1 MIQVTAAERLMDQ
14 FRAGSHTAVAVHDPS
29 NMFYLTE
36 GYTGE
41 GVVYLSEQSR
51 VIITDFRYTEQA
63 ERQAPGFRVE
73 MISKGRGHSKVIAEL
88 AQAEGIT
95 ELRAETN
102 YLSVDD
108 FEALRGAVGEEI
120 SCVPLNKAPQ
130 KLREVKSPA
139 EIVAIRKACAITSEA
154 FDAILPKIEPGM
166 TEKELQIELDF
177 TMFRLGADELAF
189 DTIIASGENGS
200 LPHAVP
206 GQRTL
211 KMGDM
216 ITMDFG
222 AKVGKYCSDMTR
234 TVALGQPSDEMR
246 KVYETVLRAQSMC
259 EDALM
264 AGKTGAEIDR
274 LARDYIDARGYAGR
288 FGHGLGHSV
297 GIDIHESPNLSPN
310 AADVLKPG
318 VVITV
323 EPGIYLPGV
332 GGVRI
337 ENTCLVKEN
346 GCVPLTTADK
356 QLIIL

>member
-1 MIQVTAAERLMDQ
+1 MILLNAAERLISY
-14 FRAGSHTAVAVHDPS
+14 RHPGPKTAVAVHDPS

-41 GVVYLSEQSR
+41 GVVFLAGETR

-73 MISKGRGHSKVIAEL
+73 MTEKGRNHNRILAEL
-88 AQAEGIT
+88 AKEKGIT

-108 FEALRGAVGEEI
+108 FEALRSALGEEI
-120 SCVPLNKAPQ
+120 SCVPLNRAPQ
-130 KLREVKSPA
+130 KIREVKTPA
-139 EIVAIRKACAITSEA
+139 EVVAIRKACAITSEA
-154 FDAILPKIEPGM
+154 FDAILPKIRPGM

-177 TMFRLGADELAF
+177 TMLRLGADEFAF

-200 LPHAVP
+200 LCHAIP
-206 GQRTL
+206 GARTL
-211 KMGDM
+211 KAGDM

-222 AKVGKYCSDMTR
+222 AKVGGYCSDMTR
-234 TVALGQPSDEMR
+234 TVALGQPSEEMR
-246 KVYETVLRAQSMC
+246 RVYDTVLRAQTMC

-264 AGKTGAEIDR
+264 AGKTGVEVDK

-297 GIDIHESPNLSPN
+297 GIDIHEEPRLSQTCT
-310 AADVLKPG
+310 DVLKAG

-323 EPGIYLPGV
+323 EPGVYLPGV

-346 GCVPLTTADK
+346 GCEPLTTADK